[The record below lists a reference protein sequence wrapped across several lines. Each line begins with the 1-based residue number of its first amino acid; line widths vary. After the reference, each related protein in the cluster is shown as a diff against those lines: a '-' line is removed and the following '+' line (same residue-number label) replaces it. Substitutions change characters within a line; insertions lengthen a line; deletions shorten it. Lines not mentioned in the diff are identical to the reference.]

1 MKWKRLCFH
10 VQSCVHTVRMF
21 PVFLLVWGT
30 CVYGHLYMRVCR
42 SGVYLRRP
50 PVASSVLWRQ
60 GLTLNLKFTH
70 LASEDV
76 LGSVD
81 HPLPSAGVMD
91 IPPGPMV
98 AVGI

>member
-1 MKWKRLCFH
+1 MSSLVCIRFVCFLSFCLCG
-10 VQSCVHTVRMF
+10 VRVYMVICTCACV
-21 PVFLLVWGT
+21 GQ
-30 CVYGHLYMRVCR
+30 
-42 SGVYLRRP
+42 GVYLRRP

-76 LGSVD
+76 LGSVYL
-81 HPLPSAGVMD
+81 PLPSAGVMD